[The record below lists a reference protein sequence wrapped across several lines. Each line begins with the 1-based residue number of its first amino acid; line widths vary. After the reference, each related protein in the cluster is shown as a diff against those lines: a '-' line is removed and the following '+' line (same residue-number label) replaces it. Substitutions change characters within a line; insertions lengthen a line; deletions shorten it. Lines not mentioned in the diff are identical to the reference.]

1 MVLTI
6 LMVYIYFVEE
16 KQKKNQHHHKF
27 KGIRWVP
34 IDQRAEEE

>member
-27 KGIRWVP
+27 KRIRWVP